1 MPSKN
6 ARGDAVGGQLLHIK
20 ECQAMCIKDLFGC
33 EKGEI
38 GKVFMVN
45 GVKLIFFHQPLKMW
59 EFHGDYPM
67 RFQQDLHSRNKI
79 VQIGNLREYV
89 VAKEQIRL
97 LARCREFPSRFSS
110 KELHQRRD
118 ALLEGLGG

>member
-1 MPSKN
+1 MSSKN
-6 ARGDAVGGQLLHIK
+6 AQGATMGGQLLHIK
-20 ECQAMCIKDLFGC
+20 ERQAMCSKDLLGC

-38 GKVFMVN
+38 GEVFMVN
-45 GVKLIFFHQPLKMW
+45 GVELIFFHQPLKMR
-59 EFHGDYPM
+59 EFHGDYAM

-89 VAKEQIRL
+89 VAKKQIRL
-97 LARCREFPSRFSS
+97 LAGCHQFPGRFSS

-118 ALLEGLGG
+118 TLLHGL